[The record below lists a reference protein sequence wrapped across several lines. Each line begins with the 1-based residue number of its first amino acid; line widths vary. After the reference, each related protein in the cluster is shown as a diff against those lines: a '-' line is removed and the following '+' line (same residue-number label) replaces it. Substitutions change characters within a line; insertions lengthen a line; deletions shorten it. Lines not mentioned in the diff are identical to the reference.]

1 MDDIPASCSAIR
13 CVTLSSHIYVPENIA
28 RILANNISIRPRK
41 SPIVAESII
50 TIKVRRVASCLVG
63 QETLRSSENTSPKNL
78 KIENPADPDT
88 PGPDVLRAGVLAK
101 ETLTFFLEIT
111 AAYDIPG
118 KTSSTRY
125 DPVYYAYSFQCYTCR
140 PCTQCNSYRLAC
152 GLHFFLP

>member
-1 MDDIPASCSAIR
+1 MNDIPSSYSAIR

-41 SPIVAESII
+41 SPIVAESAI

-78 KIENPADPDT
+78 KIEKPADPDT
-88 PGPDVLRAGVLAK
+88 PGPDVLRTGVLAK
-101 ETLTFFLEIT
+101 ETLTFFLEII

-118 KTSSTRY
+118 RISLTQY
-125 DPVYYAYSFQCYTCR
+125 DLVYCVYSFQCYMCR
-140 PCTQCNSYRLAC
+140 PCTRCNSYQLGC
-152 GLHFFLP
+152 GLHFF